1 VLLAVDVGN
10 SQTVIGV
17 FNGDQLSENWRI
29 STDARRTADE
39 FALVFGGLMAFANLS
54 FSRNVHGLVVS
65 SVVPAV
71 TKRLREM
78 TDRYFH
84 FEAVVVEPGTR
95 TGIPIKMDNP
105 REVGADRLVNALAA
119 FEEYGGPAIV
129 VDFGTATSFDV
140 VSARGE
146 FVGGAIAPGVQTS
159 MDALSA
165 GGAQLPTV
173 DLAAPRSVIGRNT
186 VEAMQ
191 SGAVFGFAGQVDRI
205 VTELSAGLPERT
217 AAPAGTESR
226 PVVVATGG
234 LASAV
239 VRECRTI
246 DHHDPWLTLKGL
258 RAVWERNTT

>member
-17 FNGDQLSENWRI
+17 FEGEKLAQQWRI

-39 FALVFGGLMAFANLS
+39 FALLFQGLMAFENLS
-54 FSRNVHGLVVS
+54 FSRNVHGVVIS
-65 SVVPAV
+65 SVVPFV
-71 TKRLREM
+71 TEMLREM
-78 TDRYFH
+78 TNRYFH
-84 FEAVVVEPGTR
+84 FAPVVVEPGTR
-95 TGIPIKMDNP
+95 TGIAIKMDNP

-119 FEEYGGPAIV
+119 FAEYGGPGVV

-140 VSARGE
+140 FNGKGE
-146 FVGGAIAPGVQTS
+146 FIGGAIAPGVQTS
-159 MDALSA
+159 MAALTA
-165 GGAQLPTV
+165 RGAQLRNV
-173 DLAAPRSVIGRNT
+173 ELVKPRFAIGRST

-191 SGAVFGFAGQVDRI
+191 SGAVYGFAGQVDRI
-205 VTELSAGLPERT
+205 ILEIADELSDETGAD
-217 AAPAGTESR
+217 

-239 VRECRTI
+239 VEACTQI

-258 RAVWERNTT
+258 RLVWDRNTT